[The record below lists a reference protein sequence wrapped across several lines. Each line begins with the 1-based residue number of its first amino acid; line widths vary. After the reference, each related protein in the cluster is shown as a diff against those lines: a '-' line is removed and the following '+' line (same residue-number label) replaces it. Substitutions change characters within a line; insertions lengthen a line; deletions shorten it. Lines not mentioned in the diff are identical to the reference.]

1 MENNNIL
8 TGNKVYN
15 GNENSDTSLDSS
27 IIYSHKSIEK
37 LLWLSSPEMYRESLE
52 SLFEA
57 WILSDNFP
65 DGDERDGIYCHYK
78 YLMQFL
84 NQITAAH
91 GAKQQ
96 N

>member
-8 TGNKVYN
+8 TDKKVHN
-15 GNENSDTSLDSS
+15 GNGNSEPSLDSS
-27 IIYSHKSIEK
+27 IISGHKSIEE
-37 LLWLSSPEMYRESLE
+37 LLRWSSPEMYRESLE

-65 DGDERDGIYCHYK
+65 DGNERDGIYCHYK

-84 NQITAAH
+84 NCL
-91 GAKQQ
+91 
-96 N
+96 